1 MQMEKV
7 TYRESGENNAEEESN
22 QEAFEPHDQ

>member
-1 MQMEKV
+1 MLEKLA
-7 TYRESGENNAEEESN
+7 YRESGENDAEEESN